1 MTKLHKK
8 RIVSVFIFLIIAL
21 TGCDSSNAQN
31 IAIGKKYT
39 FSEEPN
45 YAATNGN
52 DEIDLTDG
60 KKKTGTR
67 FWQDKSTVGW
77 RDKKEIQI
85 DLDLGTVYSIDGF
98 LINTARS
105 SGAGVE
111 FPASCLVFTSLDNE
125 KFVYHGDLMLSTENT
140 SGGYKANS
148 FRSDEGNSLGRYVK
162 LVVTSKSKFVFLD
175 EIEVYGKESNNKM
188 ISSLRSKLT
197 NKSIEKAD
205 IDAFIQK
212 TLDESS
218 EIRGQYMQVQSA
230 RDFLGDLGE
239 GIGSAVITGSSIGD
253 LKKMQSD
260 IADERIKIQSKVL
273 PSGIIF
279 TPIRD
284 IEALGVF
291 SLQDVITAQNEPIQT
306 VTDVKE
312 SSFRYFSLI
321 NNSSGEESIEFQGVS
336 EGDEIFEILPVANL
350 NNKSIKD
357 ALKPV
362 ANKVSL
368 GKGENKMFVVS
379 AHAQNTGGNINVVA
393 SNKVITTIPSI
404 GRKQVTNIGE
414 KLHANVWAYLDKP
427 ILKDNKQFVVNDL
440 EKSGVDVIVVH
451 AAFIDGYDTKDFSKL
466 KDYLGYFKNLQDKK
480 ILLFYNFKGEDR
492 AVRRFGGQNFLDQ
505 NWKNNFSQWYRLM
518 QVELAKIGVDAK
530 EIYFYPYDEI
540 KADEVNNFVE
550 LVKWGKSSIPDFKT
564 FVTILDEKTYEV
576 GNYADIVQLSLFH
589 IKSAQ
594 QIKNDNIWVYDVL
607 DHSRERNSYQDYR
620 LMAWIAYYYDLKG
633 VGFWNYSALQSD
645 EDAKHD
651 RAIDGNI
658 DYSVLYLDE
667 DGAVLSSLRW
677 KHFNQGLEDY
687 KVLKSYESQVGKE
700 QVRKIVK
707 GVIDNPNDSERADE
721 ALKSLSEIM

>member
-1 MTKLHKK
+1 M
-8 RIVSVFIFLIIAL
+8 
-21 TGCDSSNAQN
+21 
-31 IAIGKKYT
+31 
-39 FSEEPN
+39 PN

-60 KKKTGTR
+60 KKKNGIR

-77 RDKKEIQI
+77 RDKKEVQI
-85 DLDLGTVYSIDGF
+85 DLDLGEIYSIDGF
-98 LINTARS
+98 LVNTARN
-105 SGAGVE
+105 SGAEVE

-125 KFVYHGDLMLSTENT
+125 KFVYHGDLMLSAENT
-140 SGGYKANS
+140 SGSYKVSS

-162 LVVTSKSKFVFLD
+162 IVVKSKSKFFFFD
-175 EIEVYGKESNNKM
+175 EIEVYGKESGNKV

-197 NKSIEKAD
+197 SKSIEKAD
-205 IDAFIQK
+205 MDAFIQK
-212 TLDESS
+212 TLSESS
-218 EIRGQYMQVQSA
+218 EIRGHYMQLQSA
-230 RDFLGDLGE
+230 GDFLGDLGE
-239 GIGSAVITGSSIGD
+239 GIGSAVITGRSIGD

-260 IADERIKIQSKVL
+260 IADERIKIQSKAL

-284 IEALGVF
+284 LEALGVF
-291 SLQDVITAQNEPIQT
+291 SLRDVITGQNESNRNN
-306 VTDVKE
+306 TDVKKGP
-312 SSFRYFSLI
+312 FRYFSLI
-321 NNSSGEESIEFQGVS
+321 NNTSSVETIEFQGVS
-336 EGDEIFEILPVANL
+336 GGDEIFEILPVANL

-362 ANKVSL
+362 ASKVSL
-368 GKGENKMFVVS
+368 GEGENKIFLVS
-379 AHAQNTGGNINVVA
+379 THAQNTGDNINVLA
-393 SNKVITTIPSI
+393 SNKLITTIPAI
-404 GRKQVTNIGE
+404 GRKQISNIDE

-427 ILKDNKQFVVNDL
+427 VLKDNKEFVVNDL
-440 EKSGVDVIVVH
+440 EKSDVDVIVVH
-451 AAFIDGYDTKDFSKL
+451 SAFIDGYDTKDFSKL
-466 KDYLGYFKNLQDKK
+466 KDYLGSFKNLQDKK
-480 ILLFYNFKGEDR
+480 ILLFYNFKGESR
-492 AVRRFGGQNFLDQ
+492 AVKRFGGQNFLDQ
-505 NWKNNFSQWYRLM
+505 NWKKNFNQWYRLM
-518 QVELAKIGVDAK
+518 QVELAKIGVDTK

-550 LVKWGKSSIPDFKT
+550 LVKWGKSSIPGFKT
-564 FVTILDEKTYEV
+564 FVTILDDKTYEV

-594 QIKNDNIWVYDVL
+594 KIKNDNIWGYGVL
-607 DHSRERNSYQDYR
+607 DHSRERDPYKDYR
-620 LMAWIAYYYDLKG
+620 LMSWVAYYYNLKG

-667 DGAVLSSLRW
+667 DGAILSSLRW

-687 KVLKSYESQVGKE
+687 KVLKSYERQIGKE

-707 GVIDNPNDSERADE
+707 GVIDNPNDSERADN
-721 ALKSLSEIM
+721 ALTALEKK